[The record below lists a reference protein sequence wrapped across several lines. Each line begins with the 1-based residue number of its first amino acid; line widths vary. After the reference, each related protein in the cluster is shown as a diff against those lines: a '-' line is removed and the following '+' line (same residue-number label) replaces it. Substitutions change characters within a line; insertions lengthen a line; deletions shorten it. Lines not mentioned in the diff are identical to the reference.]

1 MLGFLNSFL
10 LLQGNAQSLREV
22 QALQTLMKEEQPKEV
37 FEVAKGNKNEM
48 EMIFSGL
55 FLGYKKFISSQD
67 GNNCVFTPSC
77 SEYALMS
84 IKKHGLIFGTA
95 NTFDRLSRCHGL
107 SPEKYQRSAESGL
120 MIDELE

>member
-1 MLGFLNSFL
+1 M
-10 LLQGNAQSLREV
+10 LLQGNAQSLTEV
-22 QALQTLMKEEQPKEV
+22 EVHQSLMKEDKPKEK
-37 FEVAKGNKNEM
+37 FEVARENKNEI

-84 IKKHGLIFGTA
+84 IKKHGLIIGSA
-95 NTFDRLSRCHGL
+95 NTFDRLTRCHGL
-107 SPEKYQRSAESGL
+107 SPEKYQRSAETGL